1 LDQRDSR
8 ARGALGARSRLL
20 TVTRLLLAFEDWRA
34 EVAPHIGGSILSL
47 SRGAQSILRP
57 TSQDA
62 LTSGSVRRTACY
74 PLVPYANRIARG
86 RFCWA
91 GVEYALPE
99 NFPGSAH
106 PVHGVG
112 WRRPWRVVSVDAHSC
127 CLRLEHRP
135 SSVAVQDWPFAF
147 DVEQTISLRADGMM
161 IDLSVVNAGEF
172 PAPLGLGLHPLFVRR
187 GSERIRFTAAG
198 AWRNGPDMLRSAPIS
213 GGLWNHRAGQPVGA
227 QALDN
232 DFFGWDGAARIG
244 SGQAPAIRITAS
256 RIFSVLRVFT
266 PRQQD
271 FFAIEPVSHLTDA
284 INGTSGSG
292 ASMFIA
298 EPGAQLAGTVWIGAD
313 SSS

>member
-8 ARGALGARSRLL
+8 ASSAIGSRGRLL
-20 TVTRLLLAFEDWRA
+20 TVTRLLLAFEDWRS

-47 SRGAQSILRP
+47 SRAAQPILRP

-62 LTSGSVRRTACY
+62 LASGSVRRTACY

-86 RFCWA
+86 RFRWA
-91 GVEYALPE
+91 GVEHTLPE

-106 PVHGVG
+106 PLHGVG

-135 SSVAVQDWPFAF
+135 SSDIAQDWPFAF

-187 GSERIRFTAAG
+187 GSERIQFTAAG

-213 GGLWNHRAGQPVGA
+213 GGLWNHSEGQRVGA
-227 QALDN
+227 QGLDN
-232 DFFGWDGAARIG
+232 DFFGWDGSACIEDGR
-244 SGQAPAIRITAS
+244 APPIRITAS
-256 RIFSVLRVFT
+256 GIFSVLRVFT
-266 PRQQD
+266 PPGQD
-271 FFAIEPVSHLTDA
+271 FFALEPVSHLTDA
-284 INGTSGSG
+284 INGTSGQS
-292 ASMFIA
+292 AAMYIA

-313 SSS
+313 SP